1 MLAWTDPPAS
11 LSASAQL
18 VNDLDLTVIGPGG
31 AYYGN
36 GITTGDRVNNVEG
49 VVIQNPPT
57 GAYTVQVR
65 AFNAPI
71 AVQPYALT
79 VGGPISPQAPIDNV
93 LIWLPVVL
101 RQ

>member
-36 GITTGDRVNNVEG
+36 AIATGDRVNNVEG
-49 VVIQNPPT
+49 VVIPNPPT
-57 GAYTVQVR
+57 GSYTVQVR
-65 AFNAPI
+65 AFNVPI
-71 AVQPYALT
+71 AAQPYALT
-79 VGGPISPQAPIDNV
+79 VGGPIGAQQPIDDFH
-93 LIWLPVVL
+93 IWLPIVL